1 MIILFMKKYTKL
13 FALMGVALLVGACQD
28 DDNILDKPALPGDE
42 IVFGATAY
50 FKNGEPQ
57 TRTVYG
63 DAVGDQIEVKVT
75 EIDSMGRV
83 NLSHRVL
90 IPGHENDVDN
100 GGNAGR
106 GPRRDGGAPRRD
118 GNRGPRR
125 DNNGPRH
132 DRH

>member
-1 MIILFMKKYTKL
+1 
-13 FALMGVALLVGACQD
+13 MGKVVRIMSFGAF
-28 DDNILDKPALPGDE
+28 IEILPGREGMCHISQLAAHRVDNVE
-42 IVFGATAY
+42 DVV
-50 FKNGEPQ
+50 K
-57 TRTVYG
+57 
-63 DAVGDQIEVKVT
+63 VGDQIEVKVT

-125 DNNGPRH
+125 ENRE
-132 DRH
+132 